1 MIGRKKARKLLRGT
15 AAELLLVA
23 NELSIRPRGLEV
35 SAEEARELAERIRRV
50 AGDLAILAYELE
62 GEEGEE

>member
-1 MIGRKKARKLLRGT
+1 MIGRKKARKLLRGA

-35 SAEEARELAERIRRV
+35 SSEEARELADRIRRI

-62 GEEGEE
+62 EEEG

>member
-1 MIGRKKARKLLRGT
+1 MIGRKKTRKLLRGA

-35 SAEEARELAERIRRV
+35 PAEEARELADRIRRV
-50 AGDLAILAYELE
+50 AGDLAILAYELV
-62 GEEGEE
+62 EEESEE